1 MAYTKYVTAAVA
13 VSGAVTLTLSDV
25 DNLYVG
31 DKVRTF
37 GTPSNQIN
45 GVHTIT
51 GVNTTNKTIAYTSGN
66 LNYPATS
73 NLTGE
78 IEVLPQWTSDAD
90 VVEWLGIDSATA
102 NDTAF
107 ISECVEAANEWCF
120 RKRQQA
126 GYTTD
131 RATFVPSG
139 DVKLGTTMYAA
150 TLYRERGSVDS
161 FASFDAMALGAAP
174 NATFGRILQL
184 LGVNR
189 SQVA

>member
-1 MAYTKYVTAAVA
+1 MAYTKYVTAATA

-25 DNLYVG
+25 DDIYVG

-45 GVHTIT
+45 GVHTVT
-51 GVNTTNKTIAYTSGN
+51 AVDTTNKTIAYTSGN
-66 LNYPATS
+66 VTYGPAS

-90 VVEWLGIDSATA
+90 VVVWLGIAAASA

-107 ISECVEAANEWCF
+107 IAECVEAANEWCF

-150 TLYRERGSVDS
+150 MLYRERGAVDG
-161 FASFDAMALGAAP
+161 FASFETMAAGNPTMSL
-174 NATFGRILQL
+174 GRIMQL
-184 LGVNR
+184 LGINR

>member
-1 MAYTKYVTAAVA
+1 MAFTKYVTAATA

-25 DNLYVG
+25 DNLYIG
-31 DKVRTF
+31 DKIRTF

-45 GVHTIT
+45 GVHTVT
-51 GVNTTNKTIAYTSGN
+51 GVNTTNKTVSYTSGN
-66 LNYPATS
+66 VTYGPATD
-73 NLTGE
+73 LTGE
-78 IEVLPQWTSDAD
+78 VEILPQWTADAD
-90 VVEWLGIDSATA
+90 VVAWLGIDSATA

-107 ISECVEAANEWCF
+107 IAECVEAANEWCF

-150 TLYRERGSVDS
+150 MLYRERGSVDS
-161 FASFDAMALGAAP
+161 YASFDSMALGATP
-174 NATFGRILQL
+174 SMSLGRIMQL
-184 LGVNR
+184 IGCNR

>member
-1 MAYTKYVTAAVA
+1 MAFTKYVTAATA

-25 DNLYVG
+25 DDIYVG

-45 GVHTIT
+45 GVHTVT
-51 GVNTTNKTIAYTSGN
+51 AVDTTNKTIAYTSGSVT
-66 LNYPATS
+66 YGPAS

-90 VVEWLGIDSATA
+90 VVVWLGIAAASA

-150 TLYRERGSVDS
+150 MLYRERGAVDG
-161 FASFDAMALGAAP
+161 FASFETMAAGNPTMSL
-174 NATFGRILQL
+174 GRIMQL
-184 LGVNR
+184 LGINR